1 MNTNKIDKNKEE
13 YLTFEN
19 LESKTQ
25 KWQEDLKLS
34 AQKGNRFKFKSID
47 SILLVVD
54 MQGYFLDE
62 ESHAFIP
69 SSKTI
74 LPNVENL
81 IKVYREAHL
90 PLIYTRHAYLE
101 NEDPGI
107 MARWWG
113 DIISNED
120 PQSEIVTEILPLEND
135 IVLRKTRYSAF
146 IGTELEDILT
156 IKMAKSIVICG
167 VMTHLCCET
176 TAREAFMK
184 DFEVY
189 FVMDATATQT
199 EDLHLSSLRTLA
211 GGFAQITTMS
221 DIISEITGTYRE

>member
-1 MNTNKIDKNKEE
+1 MDSNERKQNKEE
-13 YLTFEN
+13 YVT
-19 LESKTQ
+19 LESLKSKTQ
-25 KWQEDLKLS
+25 KWQDELKFYS
-34 AQKGNRFKFKSID
+34 EKGNRFKFKPID
-47 SILLVVD
+47 SVLLIID
-54 MQGYFLDE
+54 MQGFFLDE
-62 ESHAFIP
+62 KSHAFIP
-69 SSKTI
+69 SSKAI
-74 LPNVENL
+74 FPNVENL
-81 IKVYREAHL
+81 IKAYREAHL

-120 PQSEIVTEILPLEND
+120 PQSEIVSEILPNEND

-146 IGTELEDILT
+146 VGTELEDILT

-184 DFEVY
+184 DYEVY

-211 GGFAQITTMS
+211 GGFAQITTTS
-221 DIISEITGTYRE
+221 EIISGTYRE

>member
-1 MNTNKIDKNKEE
+1 MNSNKIDKNKEE
-13 YLTFEN
+13 YITFEN
-19 LESKTQ
+19 LESKSQ
-25 KWQEDLKLS
+25 KWQDELKFYS
-34 AQKGNRFKFKSID
+34 EKANRFKYKSID
-47 SILLVVD
+47 SVLLIID
-54 MQGYFLDE
+54 MQGFFLDE

-69 SSKTI
+69 SSKAI
-74 LPNVENL
+74 IPNVENL
-81 IKVYREAHL
+81 IKTYREAHL
-90 PLIYTRHAYLE
+90 PLIYSRHAYLE

-113 DIISNED
+113 DAISNED
-120 PQSEIVTEILPLEND
+120 PLSEIITEVLPHEND

-199 EDLHLSSLRTLA
+199 EELHLSSLRTLA
-211 GGFAQITTMS
+211 SGFAQITTTS